1 MEIIIINNISDNL
14 KNQIDK
20 FVGNKTNES
29 HYFLIQVGERG
40 SENILRN
47 GRYKAYDHHFR
58 LFNNN
63 DIVLVYFTKQSIDYK
78 QQLKKIYRI
87 IDISKQNNDIQLS
100 EEYELKGIVLD
111 TIKYAIKIG
120 KLKSIFNKLGQ
131 QSFNMMKINKSDYD
145 SILLLD
151 KEQIQISSNEL
162 SDYERLHNF
171 ISKIMDAKTT
181 YQPIMIRTILE
192 NGIALKE
199 TIDEKIRL
207 ENPNKEN
214 IFVSR
219 ELYEVLVD
227 KHKIVKLDSNSYK
240 LNLVSSLSQNEIDKL
255 IELCNQEIVRI
266 RENYQ
271 LLKKMYLKSILV
283 FLINIIK
290 REENI
295 FGNEIYGIYEDE
307 QGKGIRKSP
316 LPPDEMVNEPHYLH
330 NLIRGVYTLANDEY
344 ALSIQLNP
352 QSKWD
357 LEIDRNHPTLKINYD
372 FRQVPTYKP
381 NITKLQN
388 CYKNDV
394 PIGIIFKTIKGKNKI
409 LGLGKI
415 VSFNTT
421 KFVID
426 SYGISEEESILLKE
440 ETIKEFDASLAHAR
454 IIKN

>member
-1 MEIIIINNISDNL
+1 MEDNSNQRSSGNL

-20 FVGNKTNES
+20 FVSNKTNES
-29 HYFLIQVGERG
+29 QYFLIQVGERG

-78 QQLKKIYRI
+78 QQLKKTYRI

-100 EEYELKGIVLD
+100 EEYELKGIALD

-131 QSFNMMKINKSDYD
+131 QSFNVVKINKSDYD

-151 KEQIQISSNEL
+151 KEQIQIFNNEL

-227 KHKIVKLDSNSYK
+227 KHKIVKLDGNSYK
-240 LNLVSSLSQNEIDKL
+240 LNLVSSLSQNELDKL

-271 LLKKMYLKSILV
+271 LLEKNVSQKHISILKK
-283 FLINIIK
+283 FNKK
-290 REENI
+290 R
-295 FGNEIYGIYEDE
+295 GKYLRANEIYGIYEDE

-352 QSKWD
+352 QSKWE
-357 LEIDRNHPTLKINYD
+357 LEIDRNHPTLRINYD
-372 FRQVPTYKP
+372 FRQDPTYKP
-381 NITKLQN
+381 DITKLQN

-415 VSFNTT
+415 VSFNKT

-426 SYGISEEESILLKE
+426 SYGIKYS
-440 ETIKEFDASLAHAR
+440 
-454 IIKN
+454 IKNIY